1 MNHAGTKALVGA
13 AFIGMTAYSGL
24 AAAVTVPY
32 PYVDVIQQGSDTGVV
47 ASGTGP
53 TVTMQGTAVSIING
67 PGSVTNLA
75 PPATFT
81 LTANYSAALTAA
93 DGKPNTY
100 DYTNGTITIGNAG
113 SPTLLTATFADL
125 VLQSSGT
132 SLFNYVIASSPLV
145 YTGGSLVGTLT
156 SGEIVGSFTV
166 TSASAT
172 TSQGYAILSQAFAG
186 NNLTAKVGAVVPLP
200 ATAWLLLWGMGGL
213 GALSR
218 RRPLTPA

>member
-1 MNHAGTKALVGA
+1 
-13 AFIGMTAYSGL
+13 MTAYSGI

-47 ASGTGP
+47 ATGTTP

-67 PGSVTNLA
+67 PGSVTNLTPA
-75 PPATFT
+75 ATFT
-81 LTANYSAALTAA
+81 LTASYSAALTAA
-93 DGKPNTY
+93 DGHPNTY
-100 DYTNGTITIGNAG
+100 DFTNGSITIGNTG
-113 SPTLLTATFADL
+113 SPTLLTATFSDL
-125 VLQSSGT
+125 VMQSSGT

-145 YTGGSLVGTLT
+145 YTGGSLAGTLT

-172 TSQGYAILSQAFAG
+172 TSQGYAILSQDFAG

-200 ATAWLLLWGMGGL
+200 ATSWLLLSGMGGL
-213 GALSR
+213 GALLR
-218 RRPLTPA
+218 RRKLTPV

>member
-1 MNHAGTKALVGA
+1 LAGA
-13 AFIGMTAYSGL
+13 AFIGMTAYSGI

-47 ASGTGP
+47 ATGTTP

-67 PGSVTNLA
+67 PGSVTNLTPA
-75 PPATFT
+75 ATFT
-81 LTANYSAALTAA
+81 LTASYSAALTAA
-93 DGKPNTY
+93 DGHPNTY
-100 DYTNGTITIGNAG
+100 DFTNGTITIGNTG
-113 SPTLLTATFADL
+113 SPTLLTATFSDL
-125 VLQSSGT
+125 VMQSSGT

-145 YTGGSLVGTLT
+145 YTGGSLAGSLS

-166 TSASAT
+166 TTASA
-172 TSQGYAILSQAFAG
+172 TSQGYAVLSQDFAG

-200 ATAWLLLWGMGGL
+200 ATAWLLLCGMGGL

-218 RRPLTPA
+218 RRQSTTA

>member
-1 MNHAGTKALVGA
+1 MNTGTKLAAGA

-32 PYVDVIQQGSDTGVV
+32 PYVDIVQQGADTGVV
-47 ASGTGP
+47 ASGTTP

-67 PGSVTNLA
+67 PGSVTNLT
-75 PPATFT
+75 PSATFT

-93 DGKPNTY
+93 DGQPNTY
-100 DYTNGTITIGNAG
+100 DYTNGTITIGTAG
-113 SPTLLTATFADL
+113 SPALLTATFSDL
-125 VLQSSGT
+125 VMQSAGT

-145 YTGGSLVGTLT
+145 YTGGSLAGTLHG
-156 SGEIVGSFTV
+156 GEIVGSFTM
-166 TSASAT
+166 TSASAS
-172 TSQGYAILSQAFAG
+172 TSRGYAILSQDFAG

-200 ATAWLLLWGMGGL
+200 ATAWLLLSGMGGF

-218 RRPLTPA
+218 RRQLTAV

>member
-1 MNHAGTKALVGA
+1 MKHAGTKPLIGA
-13 AFIGMTAYSGL
+13 AFIGIAAYS
-24 AAAVTVPY
+24 ATATAVTVPY
-32 PYVDVIQQGSDTGVV
+32 PYVDVVQQGADTGVV
-47 ASGTGP
+47 ASGTTP

-67 PGSVTNLA
+67 PGNVTNLA
-75 PPATFT
+75 TPATFR

-93 DGKPNTY
+93 DGQPNTY

-113 SPTLLTATFADL
+113 SPALLTATFSDL
-125 VLQSSGT
+125 LMQSSGT

-145 YTGGSLVGTLT
+145 YTGGSLAGTLT

-172 TSQGYAILSQAFAG
+172 TSQGYAILSQGFAG
-186 NNLTAKVGAVVPLP
+186 SNLTAKVGAVVPLP
-200 ATAWLLLWGMGGL
+200 ATAWLLLGGMGGL

-218 RRPLTPA
+218 RRQLTLA